1 MTSLLKISVGFWGK
15 HEDAPPDALSM
26 RKLLTKCRVQS
37 AMAAVIPSESAQVL
51 KSPHLYL
58 VTKQSRCG
66 KAPSF

>member
-37 AMAAVIPSESAQVL
+37 ADGCCYPIGICSGAKIT
-51 KSPHLYL
+51 SP
-58 VTKQSRCG
+58 VS
-66 KAPSF
+66 SD